1 MFQDITIF
9 PTMSEITNV
18 EWLSETDNR
27 PLAVIKMAQVHH
39 HSSQKIKEPVLIY
52 NYSSPTF

>member
-1 MFQDITIF
+1 
-9 PTMSEITNV
+9 MSEITNV

-27 PLAVIKMAQVHH
+27 PLAVIKMAGVHH